1 MARDDPVASDL
12 APRRRTTGIL
22 ALAVLLVAGVAL
34 APTPALGA
42 PSSTLTRYPY
52 LTDLTGG
59 SVTVNWATTRTSAA
73 TASVTIGK
81 VGASPACA
89 SRTVT
94 AARTS
99 ITVKS
104 VSQYQWRATVPDLE
118 RDATYCY
125 RVYLGTSP
133 RTDLLGS
140 DPSPTF
146 RGELPDR
153 PAGPF
158 SFAVFG
164 DWGQANSGSANPD
177 QEALLAR
184 MATTDA
190 RFAVGTGDIANP
202 SGSQSNYGDLYRTG
216 SSVSGVFG
224 PRFWAGPG
232 KSLPYFPAVGNHMP
246 NSTFLLNWPQPKAV
260 ASSGGRY
267 QMDTYCC
274 LNETSSKDYA
284 SAWYAFDAGG
294 ARFYVLQAAWDAGNV
309 GEGTQY
315 KNDYDTHWTP
325 ASPEYKWLAADL
337 AAHASTPL
345 KFAFFHYPLYSDQSS
360 QTSNAFLQGA
370 GSLEGLLSRNGV
382 DIAFNGHAH
391 LYQRNLKPH
400 PGGLVSYVSG
410 GGGASLVS
418 MGSSGCSETDAY
430 GIGWKGTTGTGGACG
445 AAHAPTSTDQ
455 VHHFLLVK
463 VDGAR
468 VTVTPTNAAGDTFD
482 IATYQF
488 DTDGAGLPTPPAGL
502 AASAVSTS
510 QINLSWQPSA
520 DDIGVN
526 SYTILRDGTELATV
540 RGWTTTFADRGLPAN
555 SPHSYRVVAAD
566 GNDNTSGPSAEATA
580 TTKRQGT
587 VLRFQPTK
595 DTYVNADTPTTA
607 YGTKTRTD
615 ADNSPVKKTLM
626 AFNVT
631 GTGGCPIAVAH
642 LRLYD
647 VDASPRGGEF
657 RPLADLGWNEQTVTW
672 EGAPVTDAPV
682 LARLDGV
689 TKNTWYEVEVTSLV
703 HGDGPVG
710 VAITSTAF
718 DGAGYSSREGPV
730 SQRPELVVECA
741 SP

>member
-1 MARDDPVASDL
+1 M
-12 APRRRTTGIL
+12 
-22 ALAVLLVAGVAL
+22 LLVAGVAL
-34 APTPALGA
+34 VPTPALGA
-42 PSSTLTRYPY
+42 PSSSLTRYPY
-52 LTDLTGG
+52 LTDLVGG
-59 SVTVNWATTRTSAA
+59 SVTVNWATTRTSAV
-73 TASVTIGK
+73 TGSVTIGK
-81 VGASPACA
+81 VGVEPACA
-89 SRTVT
+89 SRTV
-94 AARTS
+94 AATRTS

-104 VSQYQWRATVPDLE
+104 ESQYQWQATVPDLE

-140 DPSPTF
+140 DPSPRF
-146 RGELPDR
+146 RGELGER
-153 PAGPF
+153 PAEPF

-164 DWGQANSGSANPD
+164 DWGQADEGRTKPD

-184 MATTDA
+184 LAKTDA
-190 RFAVGTGDIANP
+190 RCAVGTGDIANP

-267 QMDTYCC
+267 QLDTYCC
-274 LNETSSKDYA
+274 VNDTSSKDYA

-294 ARFYVLQAAWDAGNV
+294 ARFYVLQAAWDAGNL

-337 AAHASTPL
+337 AAHASTQL

-400 PGGLVSYVSG
+400 AGSLVSYVSG

-430 GIGWKGTTGTGGACG
+430 GIGWKGTTSTGGACG
-445 AAHAPTSTDQ
+445 AAHAPTSTAQ

-463 VDGAR
+463 VDGTR

-482 IATYQF
+482 VATYQF
-488 DTDGAGLPTPPAGL
+488 GADGAGVPTPPAGL
-502 AASAVSTS
+502 TATAVSTS
-510 QINLSWQPSA
+510 QINLSWQPS
-520 DDIGVN
+520 
-526 SYTILRDGTELATV
+526 T
-540 RGWTTTFADRGLPAN
+540 
-555 SPHSYRVVAAD
+555 D
-566 GNDNTSGPSAEATA
+566 GNGTTSDPPAVASAS
-580 TTKRQGT
+580 TKRQGT
-587 VLRFQPTK
+587 VLRFQPSK

-607 YGTKTRTD
+607 YGTKTKTY
-615 ADNSPVKKTLM
+615 ADNSPVKKALL
-626 AFNVT
+626 AFKVA
-631 GTGGCPIAVAH
+631 GTGGCSIAAAH
-642 LRLYD
+642 LRLYN
-647 VDASPRGGEF
+647 VDSSPRGGEF
-657 RPLADLGWNEQTVTW
+657 HPLAGTAWNEQTVTW
-672 EGAPVTDAPV
+672 EDAP
-682 LARLDGV
+682 AIDAPAFDRLDAV
-689 TKNTWYEVEVTSLV
+689 TTSTWYEVNVTSLV
-703 HGDGPVG
+703 RGDGPVG
-710 VAITSTAF
+710 VAITSSAY
-718 DGAGYSSREGPV
+718 DGAGYSSKQGPL

>member
-1 MARDDPVASDL
+1 MAHHPTGRARPPVVV
-12 APRRRTTGIL
+12 
-22 ALAVLLVAGVAL
+22 ALAVLLVAGAAL

-42 PSSTLTRYPY
+42 PSSSLTRYPY
-52 LTDLTGG
+52 LTDLVGG
-59 SVTVNWATTRTSAA
+59 SVTVNWATTRTSAV
-73 TASVTIGK
+73 TGSVAIGK
-81 VGASPACA
+81 LGTEPACA
-89 SRTVT
+89 SRTV
-94 AARTS
+94 AATRTS

-104 VSQYQWRATVPDLE
+104 VSQYQWQATVPGLE

-125 RVYLGTSP
+125 RVYLGGSP

-146 RGELPDR
+146 RGELGER
-153 PAGPF
+153 PAEPF

-164 DWGQANSGSANPD
+164 DWGQANAGSANPG

-184 MATTDA
+184 LAKTDA

-224 PRFWAGPG
+224 PRCWAGPG
-232 KSLPYFPAVGNHMP
+232 RSLPYFPAVGNHMP
-246 NSTFLLNWPQPKAV
+246 NSTFLLNWPQPRAV
-260 ASSGGRY
+260 ATSGGRN
-267 QMDTYCC
+267 QLDTYCC
-274 LNETSSKDYA
+274 LNGTRSKDYA
-284 SAWYAFDAGG
+284 STWYAFDAGG
-294 ARFYVLQAAWDAGNV
+294 ARFYVLHAAWDAGNL

-315 KNDYDTHWTP
+315 KNDYDYHWTP
-325 ASPEYKWLAADL
+325 ASPEYKWLEADL
-337 AAHASTPL
+337 AAHASAPL

-360 QTSNAFLQGA
+360 QTSNAFLQGP

-410 GGGASLVS
+410 GGGALLASI
-418 MGSSGCSETDAY
+418 GSAGCSETDAY
-430 GIGWKGTTGTGGACG
+430 GIGWKGTTSTGAACG
-445 AAHAPTSTDQ
+445 AAHAPASTDQ

-463 VDGAR
+463 VDGTR

-488 DTDGAGLPTPPAGL
+488 DTGGAGIPTPPASL
-502 AASAVSTS
+502 TATAVTTS
-510 QINLSWQPSA
+510 QITLSWQPSA
-520 DDIGVN
+520 DDVGVN
-526 SYTILRDGTELATV
+526 SYTIYRDGAELATV
-540 RGWTTTFADRGLPAN
+540 RGWTTTFADRGLPPN
-555 SPHSYRVVAAD
+555 TLHTYRVVATD
-566 GNDNTSGPSAEATA
+566 GNGNTSTKSAEATA
-580 TTKRQGT
+580 TTNRQGT
-587 VLRFQPTK
+587 VLRFQPSK

-607 YGTKTRTD
+607 YGAKTRTD

-626 AFNVT
+626 AFNVA

-642 LRLYD
+642 LRLYN
-647 VDASPRGGEF
+647 VDSAPRGGEF
-657 RPLADLGWNEQTVTW
+657 RPLADTGWDEQTVTW
-672 EGAPVTDAPV
+672 EDAPATDLPV
-682 LARLDGV
+682 FARLDGV
-689 TKNTWYEVEVTSLV
+689 TKKTWYEVDVTSLV
-703 HGDGPVG
+703 RGDGPVG

-718 DGAGYSSREGPV
+718 DGAGYSSKEGPL

>member
-1 MARDDPVASDL
+1 M
-12 APRRRTTGIL
+12 

-34 APTPALGA
+34 VPAPALGA
-42 PSSTLTRYPY
+42 PSSSLTRYPY
-52 LTDLTGG
+52 LTDLVGG
-59 SVTVNWATTRTSAA
+59 SVTVNWATTRTSAV
-73 TASVTIGK
+73 TGSVTIGK
-81 VGASPACA
+81 VGAEPACA
-89 SRTVT
+89 SRTVPAT
-94 AARTS
+94 RTS

-104 VSQYQWRATVPDLE
+104 QSQYQWQATVPDLE

-140 DPSPTF
+140 DPSPRF
-146 RGELPDR
+146 RGELPER
-153 PAGPF
+153 PAEPF

-164 DWGQANSGSANPD
+164 DWGQADEGSTNPD

-184 MATTDA
+184 LAKTDA

-274 LNETSSKDYA
+274 LNETRSKDYA

-294 ARFYVLQAAWDAGNV
+294 ARFYVLQAAWDAGNL

-400 PGGLVSYVSG
+400 AGSLVSYVSG

-430 GIGWKGTTGTGGACG
+430 GIGWKGTTSTGGACG
-445 AAHAPTSTDQ
+445 AAHAPTSTAQ

-463 VDGAR
+463 VDGTR

-482 IATYQF
+482 VATYQF
-488 DTDGAGLPTPPAGL
+488 GADGAGVPAPPAGL
-502 AASAVSTS
+502 TATAVSTS
-510 QINLSWQPSA
+510 QINLSWQPST

-526 SYTILRDGTELATV
+526 SYKIVRDGTEVATV
-540 RGWTTTFADRGLPAN
+540 RGWTTTYADRGLPPNTA
-555 SPHSYRVVAAD
+555 HTYEVVATD
-566 GNDNTSGPSAEATA
+566 GNGKISAPPAVATA
-580 TTKRQGT
+580 STKRQGT
-587 VLRFQPTK
+587 VLRFQPSK

-607 YGTKTRTD
+607 YGAKTKTY
-615 ADNSPVKKTLM
+615 ADNSPVKKALL
-626 AFNVT
+626 AFQVA
-631 GTGGCPIAVAH
+631 GTGGCVIAAAH
-642 LRLYD
+642 LRLYN
-647 VDASPRGGEF
+647 VDSSPRGGEF
-657 RPLADLGWNEQTVTW
+657 HPLADTAWNEQTVTW
-672 EGAPVTDAPV
+672 EGAPAIDAPAF
-682 LARLDGV
+682 ARLDGV
-689 TKNTWYEVEVTSLV
+689 TTSTWYEVDVTSLV
-703 HGDGPVG
+703 RGDGPVG
-710 VAITSTAF
+710 LAITSSAY
-718 DGAGYSSREGPV
+718 DGAGYSSKEGPL

-741 SP
+741 SA